1 MDSSL
6 FKAKSVQDQNTQQ
19 PRFQSMTIAPS
30 AELRSDLLAKP
41 PTKQI
46 TEKSSDS
53 FEEVKHDE
61 V

>member
-6 FKAKSVQDQNTQQ
+6 FKAKSVQDQNTQ
-19 PRFQSMTIAPS
+19 PRFASMTIAPS

-61 V
+61 A

>member
-1 MDSSL
+1 
-6 FKAKSVQDQNTQQ
+6 
-19 PRFQSMTIAPS
+19 MTIAPS

-61 V
+61 VEARVSPHATKSDVVTG

>member
-6 FKAKSVQDQNTQQ
+6 FKAKSVQDQNTQ
-19 PRFQSMTIAPS
+19 PRFASMTIAPS
-30 AELRSDLLAKP
+30 AELRSDLLKP

-61 V
+61 A